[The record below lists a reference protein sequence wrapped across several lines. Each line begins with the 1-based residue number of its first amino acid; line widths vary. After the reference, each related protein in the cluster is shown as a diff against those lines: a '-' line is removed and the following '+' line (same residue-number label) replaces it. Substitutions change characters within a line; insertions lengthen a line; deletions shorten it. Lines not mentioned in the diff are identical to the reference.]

1 MEKTLKVDIKVNEE
15 DLSCLISNAMS
26 SNGSFAWWDY
36 DDDKYK
42 EAKAELESE
51 GKSEICREDV
61 LARLLFKGGK
71 LRLLDP
77 DSEWHWS
84 GHEKDEIL
92 WNCQVVAEHCV
103 PEGGEWHEV
112 GLEDII
118 KGAVLYAEAHCVNDC
133 GADIRIICEYG
144 DSEDADAVFQFAA
157 YGDII
162 YG

>member
-1 MEKTLKVDIKVNEE
+1 MEKTLKVDIKVTEE
-15 DLSCLISNAMS
+15 QLSCLISNAIS
-26 SNGSFAWWDY
+26 CDCGFAWWKY
-36 DDDKYK
+36 DKDKYK

-51 GKSEICREDV
+51 GKSGICTEDIM
-61 LARLLFKGGK
+61 ARLLFKGGK
-71 LRLLDP
+71 LKLLDP
-77 DSEWHWS
+77 ESEWHWS
-84 GHEKDEIL
+84 GHEENELI
-92 WNCQVVAEHCV
+92 WSCQVATEHCV

-112 GLEDII
+112 GLEDIFR
-118 KGAVLYAEAHCVNDC
+118 GVELYAESHCANDC